1 MNINK
6 TTFLFGVILIAIGGI
21 LLLKSFDIF
30 YLKWDTI
37 GSVILIFFGAYQLG
51 AWALNRKN
59 YGLLFPGTIM
69 LIYGLV
75 FLLCSWNSWNLL
87 SDLWPVFILA
97 PGVAFLLMYFF
108 GNKETGL
115 LVTAIIMLGIGFIFL
130 SQNFFYYNFWPVI
143 IIVIGILLI
152 WKGKKDRI
160 KAEK

>member
-1 MNINK
+1 
-6 TTFLFGVILIAIGGI
+6 
-21 LLLKSFDIF
+21 
-30 YLKWDTI
+30 
-37 GSVILIFFGAYQLG
+37 
-51 AWALNRKN
+51 
-59 YGLLFPGTIM
+59 M